1 MADVLPSESASSAQD
16 TVKSVSGPSGL
27 LIVAENRDAFALRVL
42 AAREAVS
49 TLDLMYYIWRDD
61 HCGRLL
67 MREVLAAADRGVR
80 VRLLI
85 DDINPQASD
94 AKYLLVDD
102 HPNIELKLFN
112 PSGMRRR
119 GLARALELVVR
130 VHAMTR
136 RMHCKAWIADGK
148 LAIAGGRNIG
158 DEYFDAAETNFRD
171 IDLLM
176 TGHVVE
182 QASAVFEAYW
192 NYTGS
197 WPISLLNPAKP
208 QKRKA
213 KRKPSKL
220 ETDEALGPSRS
231 IADYLTSNGPMH
243 EVERARLIAD
253 PPEKAAGQRRGNWMM
268 NEVRPVIQGSRERLR
283 IVSPY
288 FVPGR
293 VGVGILSELV
303 ERGVDAAVVTNSLA
317 ATDVAAVHG
326 GYANYRR
333 KLLRRGVRL
342 FEFQRSAETPQIS
355 VFGSKG
361 ASLHTKAFIVDG
373 SHGFVGSLNF
383 DPRSASLNTEM
394 GVLFENE
401 GLASE
406 LQGLFEHDMSPSTSY
421 RVWLERG
428 RLLWEGIDSG
438 RIRRFSSE
446 PKASLRRRLVAFI
459 VRWLPMESQL

>member
-1 MADVLPSESASSAQD
+1 MADVLTDHFSGAMPGAAERTDGASE
-16 TVKSVSGPSGL
+16 L

-42 AAREAVS
+42 ATREAKS

-67 MREVLAAADRGVR
+67 MREVIAAADRGVR

-94 AKYLLVDD
+94 AKYILVND

-112 PSGMRRR
+112 PSAMRRR
-119 GLARALELVVR
+119 GVARALELAVR
-130 VHAMTR
+130 MSAMTR

-176 TGHVVE
+176 TGHVAK
-182 QASAVFEAYW
+182 QACDVFEAYW
-192 NYTGS
+192 NYPGS
-197 WPISLLNPAKP
+197 WPIGLLNPAKP
-208 QKRKA
+208 IRRKS
-213 KRKPSKL
+213 KRKPSTL
-220 ETDEALGPSRS
+220 EVDEALGSS
-231 IADYLTSNGPMH
+231 QTMADHLAAKGPMH
-243 EVERARLIAD
+243 SVRSARLLAD
-253 PPEKAAGQRRGNWMM
+253 PPEKAAGQMRANWLMS
-268 NEVRPVIQGSRERLR
+268 EVGPIIQGSQERLR

-293 VGVGILSELV
+293 VGVNILAGLV

-333 KLLRRGVRL
+333 KLLRKGVKL
-342 FEFQRSAETPQIS
+342 FEFQRSAEKPQIS

-373 SHGFVGSLNF
+373 SHGFIGSLNF
-383 DPRSASLNTEM
+383 DPRSASLNMEM
-394 GVLFENE
+394 GVLFEDAA
-401 GLASE
+401 LVTE
-406 LQGLFEHDMSPSTSY
+406 LQSLFEHDMSPRASY

-428 RLLWEGIDSG
+428 RLWWEGIDGG
-438 RIRRFSSE
+438 RLRRYSSE
-446 PKASLRRRLVAFI
+446 PRASLRRRLVAFI